1 MNNKYSVL
9 STTIAS
15 LTRNLSLSFFLVCSL
30 CSPGWGQVK
39 EAEIV
44 GNPIVKD
51 DQVTVRIKV
60 KGEEDKP
67 EIDLQDTDFSLLV
80 DGKPVNFNSQNWKS
94 ATETIP
100 PPAWI
105 VFLLDYSGSMTR
117 TDSRGG
123 TKLKGAINAIR
134 EFQKALQERGG
145 DTQIAIVPFGEL
157 GDQCKNGFI
166 NDKKLDSFL
175 SVSDVKINNYLN
187 YLASKKPC
195 ASTNIYT
202 PLTKAIN
209 LLGNKQDPR
218 FYVEPDSNKPQPR
231 LSVILLS
238 DGYHNKPNEA
248 QDFRRLINLLERNP
262 QIIVHT
268 LGYGLTPEQLGRK
281 YNLGRAAKRS
291 DIGKVP
297 AEEFVDSKRLA
308 AIANATGGIAEFSPD
323 AIAVTEKLKIFLDA
337 LLGEYE
343 ITYTEPNP
351 RRYSSHNVSVKVDS
365 DVVSDEKPYRMGG
378 FGDKNLSIQKRI
390 PIILFVF
397 IALLIGGFI
406 PFSIWANKLK
416 REAEDD

>member
-1 MNNKYSVL
+1 MNNNYSVL

-15 LTRNLSLSFFLVCSL
+15 LTRNLSLSFLLVFSL
-30 CSPGWGQVK
+30 CSPSWSQVK

-51 DQVTVRIKV
+51 DQVTIRIKA
-60 KGEEDKP
+60 KGKNDKP
-67 EIDLQDTDFSLLV
+67 VLDLQDTDFSLFV
-80 DGKPVNFNSQNWKS
+80 DGKPVNFNSQNWTS
-94 ATETIP
+94 AKETVP

-105 VFLLDYSGSMTR
+105 VFLLDYSGSMTE

-123 TKLKGAINAIR
+123 TKIKGAINAIR
-134 EFQKALQERGG
+134 EFQKALEERGG

-157 GDQCKNGFI
+157 GDKCQDDFI
-166 NDKKLDSFL
+166 RDKKIDTFL
-175 SVSDVKINNYLN
+175 SVSDFKINNYLDN
-187 YLASKKPC
+187 LANNEPC
-195 ASTNIYT
+195 ASTNIYE

-238 DGYHNKPNEA
+238 DGYHNKLNEA
-248 QDFRRLINLLERNP
+248 EDFGRLIRLLERNS

-268 LGYGLTPEQLGRK
+268 LGYGLTPEELGRK
-281 YNLGRAAKRS
+281 YLGGRTAKRR

-297 AEEFVDSKRLA
+297 EEEFVDAERLA
-308 AIANATGGIAEFSPD
+308 EIANTTGGIAEFSPN
-323 AIAVTEKLKIFLDA
+323 AIAVTEKLKIFLNA

-351 RRYSSHNVSVKVDS
+351 RRYSSHNVSVTVDS
-365 DVVSDEKPYRMGG
+365 QQSDEKPYRMGG
-378 FGDKNLSIQKRI
+378 FGDKNLSLEKRV
-390 PIILFVF
+390 PIILLVF

-416 REAEDD
+416 RQAEDD